1 MVAGPSPAHDPLI
14 TDVEFKTELDIVAN
28 EVYEAT
34 YIHYTIEE
42 INDLARADHSILVAM
57 NEQPMFWQ
65 AHRAANQAA
74 LFMCLG
80 RIFDT
85 NDAMSSIHRLI
96 RITRVNLHVFSSAA
110 LGARKL
116 GSGPKP
122 FWFDNFMAAVWEPQT
137 AADLKFL
144 KDALKP
150 HAAEFET
157 VYRPIRHKVYGHR
170 VMSDEQ
176 AGIDLF
182 PQTNRE
188 GIGKIL
194 DFLHD
199 SVEAITDLYL
209 NGTKPVLGRDFKDYN
224 RRIRDDARNV
234 LRRLAQHTKTTGR

>member
-1 MVAGPSPAHDPLI
+1 M
-14 TDVEFKTELDIVAN
+14 ELDIVAN

-34 YIHYTIEE
+34 YIHPTMEQ
-42 INDLARADHSILVAM
+42 INDLALNDHGILAAM
-57 NEQPMFWQ
+57 REQPLFWQ
-65 AHRAANQAA
+65 AHRAASQAA

-80 RIFDT
+80 RLFDID
-85 NDAMSSIHRLI
+85 DATSSIHRLL
-96 RITRVNLHVFSSAA
+96 RITRANLHVFSIAA
-110 LGARKL
+110 LGARKT

-122 FWFDNFMAAVWEPQT
+122 FWFDDFMAAAWEPQT

-157 VYRPIRHKVYGHR
+157 VYRPIRHRVYGHR
-170 VMSDEQ
+170 LMSDEQ

-188 GIGKIL
+188 TVGKIL

-199 SVEAITDLYL
+199 LTEAITDLYL
-209 NGTKPVLGRDFKDYN
+209 NGTKPVLGRHFRDYN

-234 LRRLAQHTKTTGR
+234 LRRFAGYTSERRLEGD